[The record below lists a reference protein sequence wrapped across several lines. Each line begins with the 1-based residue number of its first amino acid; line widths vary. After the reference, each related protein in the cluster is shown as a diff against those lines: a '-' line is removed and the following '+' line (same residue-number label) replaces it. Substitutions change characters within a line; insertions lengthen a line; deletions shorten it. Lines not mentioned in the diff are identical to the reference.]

1 MSKDKA
7 TIVIDGQRYGE
18 RELAQIIRRKMLV
31 RECKNLKKYTRKLK
45 HKNYESIGYK

>member
-1 MSKDKA
+1 MSKEKT

-31 RECKNLKKYTRKLK
+31 RECKNLKKYTRKVK
-45 HKNYESIGYK
+45 HKNYELIG